1 MHRNLNKASCPKPF
15 AISDGSNRGDIEEP
29 MTWQILERLINH
41 FITIVNEGEQAMVVR
56 KLASSLVAVFRN
68 SASSWKRAL
77 WQLAASLAH
86 GGYISES
93 DSQTVDFLTGVL
105 PVLNTQKA
113 IALVFFSV
121 ALAEEALRL
130 EAEPQDLVG
139 SVIQR
144 VVENIADAFLLAQY
158 IIRQIACHVSEASS
172 ESMESALGNE
182 AMGSWKVRTLA
193 YIRIVRRRLT
203 LILIERPGLVSMETI
218 AIPRTSKP
226 RPLQFHVA
234 RI

>member
-1 MHRNLNKASCPKPF
+1 MHPSFNKAFCPQLF
-15 AISDGSNRGDIEEP
+15 VISNYKYRSEIEEP

-68 SASSWKRAL
+68 AASSWKRAL
-77 WQLAASLAH
+77 WQLAASLAN
-86 GGYISES
+86 GGYVSES
-93 DSQTVDFLTGVL
+93 NSQTVDFLNGVL
-105 PVLNTQKA
+105 PALNTQKA

-144 VVENIADAFLLAQY
+144 VVENIGDAFLLVRY
-158 IIRQIACHVSEASS
+158 IIRQIAYHASEAGS
-172 ESMESALGNE
+172 ESMESTLGNE
-182 AMGSWKVRTLA
+182 AMSSWKVRIFLIMTLS
-193 YIRIVRRRLT
+193 R
-203 LILIERPGLVSMETI
+203 ECG
-218 AIPRTSKP
+218 
-226 RPLQFHVA
+226 
-234 RI
+234 